1 MSITIPSNNTSLKEE
16 KEQIDQSQVSIGTL
30 ISTFICSMLR
40 MNKLKKARTVAHML
54 EQQVAEEAAARKQ
67 SYFFYQKSMLLKHDE
82 KEIAQ
87 NKQVCT
93 FCLL

>member
-1 MSITIPSNNTSLKEE
+1 MSITIPSNNTSLKEGD

-30 ISTFICSMLR
+30 ISTFICSMLK

-82 KEIAQ
+82 KEITQ
-87 NKQVCT
+87 NKQVR
-93 FCLL
+93 